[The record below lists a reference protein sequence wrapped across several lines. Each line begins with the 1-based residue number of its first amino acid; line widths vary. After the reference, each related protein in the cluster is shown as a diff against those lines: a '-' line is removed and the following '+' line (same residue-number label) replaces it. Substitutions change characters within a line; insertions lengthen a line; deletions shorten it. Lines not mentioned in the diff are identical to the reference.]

1 MTNLEFTQDEKIDY
15 IFEILKKQEARY
27 KRNLIWKWIFR
38 IIIISAILSFYII
51 ILPKLDTKEL
61 VSKYIAPKISEIIAP
76 LAEETMKSVS
86 SKALSWA
93 IESANE
99 NLDVISEK
107 QEMIKRLI
115 QMKNK

>member
-1 MTNLEFTQDEKIDY
+1 MTNLEFTQEEKIDY
-15 IFEILKKQEARY
+15 IFEILKKQESRY
-27 KRNLIWKWIFR
+27 KRNLIWKWVFR
-38 IIIISAILSFYII
+38 IIIIGFILSFYMI

-93 IESANE
+93 VESANE
-99 NLDVISEK
+99 NLDVISDK
-107 QEMIKRLI
+107 QEMIKRI
-115 QMKNK
+115 REMQNK